1 MIATFFLENSIVL
14 YQPVHDLAY
23 AEHSYRM
30 LYFQDLKQQTFWGI
44 QIICGAKAKLT
55 FSLPVWTWTDGV
67 RYLFVMVPEKQSQY
81 NRNSWS
87 RIHSNWRVCICLLVC
102 VLSLTSVIYHM
113 WKKYLPTSPQEVLHT
128 NRHTQASEQV
138 ICNHNN
144 CDYHAIINKYIF

>member
-1 MIATFFLENSIVL
+1 MIAAFFLENSIVL

-102 VLSLTSVIYHM
+102 VCCHWHLSSTICGKNTS
-113 WKKYLPTSPQEVLHT
+113 LLLH
-128 NRHTQASEQV
+128 RRYYTQTDTHKHLNKLFATT
-138 ICNHNN
+138 
-144 CDYHAIINKYIF
+144 IIVTITPS